1 MDYLFQQEQSLVGIS
16 TCFLIFLLVYK
27 LLVLATTVT
36 VVASFYLLIEMIK
49 QVSTG
54 TLRKPESFIR
64 KTGNPC
70 QLESE

>member
-1 MDYLFQQEQSLVGIS
+1 MDYLFQQKQSLVAIS

-27 LLVLATTVT
+27 LLVLATTVM

-64 KTGNPC
+64 NTGNPC